1 MEGTTIISY
10 VGVAVLFTV
19 LLITMALYSKTKE
32 EYEIE
37 QANRIAWQNEA
48 KDSRKEIDKQ
58 ANLIEELKKRLQS
71 KNEKQKP
78 TYAYISLDTGME
90 IFFSY
95 KHINEAIE
103 EFQSKGK
110 DPFSAYTIYPVASF
124 YPDYINLICSNVKI
138 TEEPDNY
145 IDLSKGLQ

>member
-1 MEGTTIISY
+1 METTTIISY
-10 VGVAVLFTV
+10 VGVAVLFLA
-19 LLITMALYSKTKE
+19 LLLVMALYLKTKQ
-32 EYEIE
+32 EYEE
-37 QANRIAWQNEA
+37 QISEQIAREQDYQKSINRWLEESNRLNKKINE
-48 KDSRKEIDKQ
+48 
-58 ANLIEELKKRLQS
+58 LELRS
-71 KNEKQKP
+71 EKQKP

-110 DPFSAYTIYPVASF
+110 EPFSAYAIYPVASF

-145 IDLSKGLQ
+145 IDLSKGL

>member
-10 VGVAVLFTV
+10 VGVAVLFLA
-19 LLITMALYSKTKE
+19 LLLVMTLYLKTKQ
-32 EYEIE
+32 EYEE
-37 QANRIAWQNEA
+37 QINEQIAREQDYQKSINRWLEESNRLNE
-48 KDSRKEIDKQ
+48 KI
-58 ANLIEELKKRLQS
+58 NELKLRS
-71 KNEKQKP
+71 EKQKP

-110 DPFSAYTIYPVASF
+110 EPFSAYAIYPVASF

-145 IDLSKGLQ
+145 IDLSKGL

>member
-1 MEGTTIISY
+1 METTTIISY
-10 VGVAVLFTV
+10 VGVAVLFLA
-19 LLITMALYSKTKE
+19 LLLVMTLYLKTKQ
-32 EYEIE
+32 EYEE
-37 QANRIAWQNEA
+37 QINEQIAREQDYQKSINRRLEESNRLNE
-48 KDSRKEIDKQ
+48 KI
-58 ANLIEELKKRLQS
+58 NELKLRS
-71 KNEKQKP
+71 EKQKP

-110 DPFSAYTIYPVASF
+110 EPFSAYAIYPVASF

-145 IDLSKGLQ
+145 IDLSKGL

>member
-10 VGVAVLFTV
+10 VGVAVLFLA
-19 LLITMALYSKTKE
+19 LLLVMALYLKTKQ
-32 EYEIE
+32 EYEE
-37 QANRIAWQNEA
+37 QINEQIAREQDYQKSTNRWLEESNRLNKKINE
-48 KDSRKEIDKQ
+48 
-58 ANLIEELKKRLQS
+58 LELRS
-71 KNEKQKP
+71 EKQKP

-110 DPFSAYTIYPVASF
+110 EPFSAYAIYPVASF

-145 IDLSKGLQ
+145 IDLSKGL

>member
-10 VGVAVLFTV
+10 VGVAVLFLA
-19 LLITMALYSKTKE
+19 LLLVMTLYLKTKQ
-32 EYEIE
+32 EYEE
-37 QANRIAWQNEA
+37 QINEQITREQHYQKSIDRWLEESNRLNE
-48 KDSRKEIDKQ
+48 KI
-58 ANLIEELKKRLQS
+58 NELKLRS
-71 KNEKQKP
+71 EKQKP

-110 DPFSAYTIYPVASF
+110 EPFSAYAIYPVASF

-145 IDLSKGLQ
+145 IDLSKGL